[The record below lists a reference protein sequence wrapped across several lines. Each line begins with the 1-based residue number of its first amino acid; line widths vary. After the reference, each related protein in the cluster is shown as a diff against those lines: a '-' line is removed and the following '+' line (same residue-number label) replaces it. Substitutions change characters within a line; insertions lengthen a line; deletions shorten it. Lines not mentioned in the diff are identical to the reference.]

1 VTVAVAHLW
10 LVRHGQTDWNL
21 EGRYQG
27 QTDLALNAAGWQQ
40 ARALPAALAGVEI
53 AALYSSDLRRARQTA
68 GVIAAALSL
77 PVREDARLREARLGV
92 WAGMLFTDI
101 QARFPAEWQARQDDP
116 LHARPP
122 GGENLL
128 EVAARAWAAADDM
141 ARQQVGRD
149 VIVVAHGLVL
159 ATLRVRALGL
169 SLAAAYQHV
178 PENGL
183 PERVRW
189 PMP

>member
-1 VTVAVAHLW
+1 MTAPAAHLW

-27 QTDLALNAAGWQQ
+27 QADPPLNAAGWQQ
-40 ARALPAALAGVEI
+40 ARALPAALAGASLSAI
-53 AALYSSDLRRARQTA
+53 YSSDLLRARQTA

-77 PVREDARLREARLGV
+77 PVQQDARLREARLGD
-92 WAGMLFTDI
+92 WEGMLFTDI
-101 QARFPAEWQARQDDP
+101 RARYSAEWQARQDDP

-128 EVAARAWAAADDM
+128 EVSARAWAAADDI
-141 ARQQVGRD
+141 ARQHSGGD
-149 VIVVAHGLVL
+149 VVVVAHGLVL

-169 SLAAAYQHV
+169 PLAAAYQHV
-178 PENGL
+178 PDNGL

-189 PMP
+189 PVL